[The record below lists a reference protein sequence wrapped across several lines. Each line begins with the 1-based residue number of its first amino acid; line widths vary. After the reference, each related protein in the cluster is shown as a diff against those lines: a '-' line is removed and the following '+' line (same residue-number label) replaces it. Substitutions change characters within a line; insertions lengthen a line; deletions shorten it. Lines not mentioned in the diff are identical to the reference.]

1 MRKWEGISFIW
12 GNFVL
17 KDAKLDKYEFILY
30 NVLLKF
36 LLQVENIVL
45 IFIEYYYLIFN
56 LNIKDNFYLVD
67 VLRVV
72 ILLST

>member
-1 MRKWEGISFIW
+1 MRRNLIYMRKC
-12 GNFVL
+12 VL

-56 LNIKDNFYLVD
+56 LNIKDSLYLVA

-72 ILLST
+72 ILLFP

>member
-1 MRKWEGISFIW
+1 MRKC
-12 GNFVL
+12 VL
-17 KDAKLDKYEFILY
+17 KDAKLHKYEFILY

-56 LNIKDNFYLVD
+56 LNIKYSFYLVA

-72 ILLST
+72 ILLFP